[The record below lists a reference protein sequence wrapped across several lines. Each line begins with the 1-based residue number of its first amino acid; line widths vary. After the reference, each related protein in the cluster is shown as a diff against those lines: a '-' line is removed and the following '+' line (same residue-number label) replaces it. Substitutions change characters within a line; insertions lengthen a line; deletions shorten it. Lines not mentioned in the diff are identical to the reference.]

1 MKLETKISILTVLF
15 GVQSALQLINGV
27 LGLLGGVSYGE
38 YGDAFIQAGI
48 MGYLAYVVYKTRT
61 KWTYWFAMFFVGLA
75 VVRSVVGIG
84 LIAYS
89 GIAPSAGE
97 TILMTFVVVTF
108 GLIPLL
114 LLLNKEIR
122 VAYLSSEI

>member
-27 LGLLGGVSYGE
+27 LGILGGVSYGE

-75 VVRSVVGIG
+75 VVRSAVGIG

-122 VAYLSSEI
+122 VAYLSSKI